1 MLVPPISQWQRK
13 GGGLNDTFLV
23 SVQNLDDAGARVM
36 CVGELDVATTD
47 SLGRTLAQA
56 IAAAPASLVIDCTGL
71 SFISIDGLHLLLDT
85 AERCRA
91 QGLPVSVELDANG
104 QHLLEMLE
112 YPQAVA
118 VTHPR
123 P

>member
-1 MLVPPISQWQRK
+1 MS
-13 GGGLNDTFLV
+13 DTFLV
-23 SVQNLDDAGARVM
+23 SVQHPDGAGAKLM

-47 SLGRTLAQA
+47 SLRRALEET

-91 QGLPVSVELDANG
+91 LGMAITVYLDSNG
-104 QHLLEMLE
+104 QRLLEVLE
-112 YPQAVA
+112 HPQPLVGAE
-118 VTHPR
+118 PR
-123 P
+123 S

>member
-1 MLVPPISQWQRK
+1 M
-13 GGGLNDTFLV
+13 NDTFLV
-23 SVQNLDDAGARVM
+23 SVQHLDGAGAKLM

-47 SLGRTLAQA
+47 SLRHALEEA

-91 QGLPVSVELDANG
+91 MGMATTVDLDLNG
-104 QHLLEMLE
+104 RRLLEVMDYSQPLVGAW
-112 YPQAVA
+112 PQ
-118 VTHPR
+118 PQSG
-123 P
+123 

>member
-1 MLVPPISQWQRK
+1 MS
-13 GGGLNDTFLV
+13 DTFLV
-23 SVQNLDDAGARVM
+23 SVQHPDGAGAKLM

-47 SLGRTLAQA
+47 SLGRALEET

-91 QGLPVSVELDANG
+91 LGMAITVYLDSNG
-104 QHLLEMLE
+104 QRLLEVLE
-112 YPQAVA
+112 HPQPLVGAE
-118 VTHPR
+118 PR
-123 P
+123 S